1 MPSAAESQ
9 HYVPKFILRNFLS
22 NQKKDQ
28 VSVFQKSTGKI
39 FHPNIKGIM
48 TERRFNEFK
57 IDEDF
62 YASFE
67 SSVCRIED
75 LVFPIYG
82 EMISSRII
90 RREPEN
96 IAHISMF
103 IAFQMLRVRAYREG
117 LQDVGRLVR
126 EKFSKKDLDLPWAS
140 IEDENQIKRNHIYSI
155 RESLEEFSQ
164 VLAEKHF
171 ALMEA
176 PDKKSFYLG
185 DNPVVLHNDLSSNGW
200 IKSNLALKAKGIQVY
215 IPLTSKLMLAAWCPS
230 ILADIK
236 KSIIVKKNEVAH
248 LKAAG
253 TLGAAGLKEGKY
265 SELWD
270 ELRGIEKGI
279 VVLEDFLHQSL
290 SGAPIKLTSEHMDHY
305 NSLQVLSASDFIIC
319 QRSDFDLAKEIVAE
333 VGPKGGY
340 QIKIRP

>member
-126 EKFSKKDLDLPWAS
+126 EKFSKKDWLCCTNPMTDSP
-140 IEDENQIKRNHIYSI
+140 
-155 RESLEEFSQ
+155 RESSVVAGGHEQ
-164 VLAEKHF
+164 TH
-171 ALMEA
+171 A
-176 PDKKSFYLG
+176 PRLQDQEL
-185 DNPVVLHNDLSSNGW
+185 
-200 IKSNLALKAKGIQVY
+200 
-215 IPLTSKLMLAAWCPS
+215 
-230 ILADIK
+230 
-236 KSIIVKKNEVAH
+236 
-248 LKAAG
+248 
-253 TLGAAGLKEGKY
+253 AGL
-265 SELWD
+265 
-270 ELRGIEKGI
+270 
-279 VVLEDFLHQSL
+279 
-290 SGAPIKLTSEHMDHY
+290 
-305 NSLQVLSASDFIIC
+305 
-319 QRSDFDLAKEIVAE
+319 
-333 VGPKGGY
+333 
-340 QIKIRP
+340 